1 MAVRPIEELIDL
13 PQEQALRHHLDELNT
28 ERLRWTA
35 IGLSVIAF
43 LTLLAYLF
51 ASWWLRL
58 AAPLA
63 ILGLSRL
70 IFLADESPRFR
81 RHAQAAVGISLLALL
96 GASAFLPPELSLGLA
111 IVGFLGPLLLVAFFL
126 DPVWNALLLVVIWAS
141 TLTPHVLELIAAS
154 ATPLAPRPVLQTV
167 VTLLSFY
174 FSRTAMNRTA
184 ATFAHR
190 FRVET
195 SRIRERQRMRQE
207 LASARQIQL
216 SMLPRTDPKVPGLD
230 ISAVSLPAAE
240 VGGDYYEYFDEVPGR
255 LALAVG
261 DVAGHGVASGLLL
274 SGIRS
279 CLYLLNPERPDP
291 RVLFERLDRMVR
303 HTTER
308 RMFITLLYAVFDL
321 ERRSLL
327 FSTAGHPAPM
337 HFRKASESVV
347 ELDASAPPLGTRLGA
362 TYGQHE
368 VGFETGDVFLFY
380 TDGLTETIDPR
391 GDLYGDDRLLRRF
404 GRVAAGKDARS
415 IREGLLSDAWNFKGD
430 EEQYDDIT
438 LVVVRA
444 R

>member
-13 PQEQALRHHLDELNT
+13 SQEQALRHHLDERNA
-28 ERLRWTA
+28 ERLRLTA

-43 LTLLAYLF
+43 LTLLAFLF
-51 ASWWLRL
+51 ASMWLRL
-58 AAPLA
+58 AAPLV

-70 IFLADESPRFR
+70 VFLADESALFR
-81 RHAQAAVGISLLALL
+81 RHAQAALGISLLGLL
-96 GASAFLPPELSLGLA
+96 AAAVFLPPALPLGLS
-111 IVGFLGPLLLVAFFL
+111 IVGFLGPLLLVAFHL
-126 DPVWNALLLVVIWAS
+126 TPGWSALLLTVIWAT
-141 TLTPHVLELIAAS
+141 TLTPHVLEQFAQG
-154 ATPLAPRPVLQTV
+154 ATLLAPRPVLQTV

-174 FSRTAMNRTA
+174 FSRTATQRTA
-184 ATFAHR
+184 ETFAHR

-240 VGGDYYEYFDEVPGR
+240 VGGDYYEYFDDIDGR

-279 CLYLLNPERPDP
+279 CLYLLNPERPQP
-291 RVLFERLDRMVR
+291 RDLFERLDRMVR

-308 RMFITLLYAVFDL
+308 RMFISLLYAVFDL
-321 ERRSLL
+321 DNRSLV

-337 HFRKASESVV
+337 HYRKAEASVV
-347 ELDASAPPLGTRLGA
+347 ELQASAPPLGTRLGA

-368 VGFETGDVFLFY
+368 VRYEPGDIFLFY

-404 GRVAAGKDARS
+404 ARVAPGKDSRT
-415 IREGLLSDAWNFKGD
+415 IREALLGDAWNFKGD